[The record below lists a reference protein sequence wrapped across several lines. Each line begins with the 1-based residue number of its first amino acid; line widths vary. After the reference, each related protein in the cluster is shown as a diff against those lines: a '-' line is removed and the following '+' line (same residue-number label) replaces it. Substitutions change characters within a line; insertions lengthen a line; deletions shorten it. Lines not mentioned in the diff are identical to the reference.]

1 MLSDDRLGDARPG
14 EASPPGLRLSE
25 QAREASGVTSALLL
39 AYLDRV
45 GAPNAVADVLRA
57 CGLSDCEAELR
68 DESCW
73 FSWET
78 KIALLEATADVLDD
92 PDFLVEMAA
101 MALDMKVAGGLKVAL
116 RTLGSPQLANRRAV
130 CAHARF
136 NGSHAMELISV
147 GRGQARTR
155 FVDIAGTGRFHHLD
169 CEYSAAMLSIVP
181 ELFGLTRAQ
190 LTHVQCVG
198 DRADSCVYELRW
210 RDHASL

>member
-1 MLSDDRLGDARPG
+1 MSVDRLSN
-14 EASPPGLRLSE
+14 ASPTQLPLSE
-25 QAREASGVTSALLL
+25 QARETSGVTSALLL

-45 GAPNAVADVLRA
+45 GAPGSVADVLRR
-57 CGLSDCEAELR
+57 CGLSGCEAELR
-68 DESCW
+68 DENCW

-78 KIALLEATADVLDD
+78 KIALLEATAEVLDD
-92 PDFLVEMAA
+92 PDFLVEMAS

-116 RTLGSPQLANRRAV
+116 RTLGSPQLVYRSVVRAN
-130 CAHARF
+130 ARF

-181 ELFGLTRAQ
+181 ELFG
-190 LTHVQCVG
+190 
-198 DRADSCVYELRW
+198 
-210 RDHASL
+210 